1 MYATK
6 TTKILVGE
14 TLHNIVILVEGKL
27 AGAALCATHMFAKH
41 IPNDLWIATAHHQL
55 ERSIFGTRLL
65 GLAGKLD
72 IAANKQE
79 NGECHEGKHGDETS
93 KIDGQAD

>member
-65 GLAGKLD
+65 GLAGILD
-72 IAANKQE
+72 IINEICYNSDTYK
-79 NGECHEGKHGDETS
+79 S
-93 KIDGQAD
+93 R